1 MVESKEP
8 TRRDAKPALAHDVW
22 RQQQALASFFRPQ
35 NVAVIG
41 ATEATGSVGRTILR
55 NLISSPFGGTV
66 FPVNPKRPS
75 VMGIKAY
82 PSIAEVPAQVDLAVI
97 VTPSSTVPG
106 VIASCSAAGV
116 PAALIISAG
125 FKELGA
131 PGIELERQVLAE
143 ARKSGMRIIGPN
155 CLGVMSPTTGLNAT
169 FARDMARVGNVAFV
183 SQSGALLTAILDWS
197 LREQVGFSGF
207 VSTGSMLDV
216 GWGDL
221 IDYFGSDPRTKAILL
236 YMESIGDARSF
247 LSAAREVALSKPIIV
262 IKAGRSEAAARAAAS
277 HTGALAGSDEVL
289 DAAFRRSGVLRV
301 NTIGELFNMAEILA
315 KQPRPR
321 GPGLTIVTNA
331 GGPAVL
337 ATDALVEGGGKLVTL
352 SAETRAGLDAVL
364 PPAWSHANPI
374 DVLGDAG
381 PERYAQALELAARD
395 PNSDGLL
402 VILTPQDMTD
412 ATLTAEALR
421 KYAHIA
427 GKPLLAS
434 WMGGASVAAGADILN
449 RNDIPTFD
457 YPDSAASAF
466 CYMWRYTHN
475 LQALYET
482 PTASVDASIQPK
494 LAEQIVH
501 EARQAS
507 RTLLDEHESKRLL
520 TAYGIPTVETRI
532 ATDTVEAVQAA
543 RELGYPAVLKLYSRT
558 ITHKTDVGGVKL
570 DLKSDAEVEAAFSAI
585 RDKVSELVG
594 VEHFQG
600 VTVQPMARPTDAYEL
615 IVGSMTD
622 PQFGPVLLFG
632 FGGQLVEVFRDRA
645 LALPPL
651 NATLARRMIEQT
663 KIYTALKGV
672 RGRPAVNLALL
683 EQVLVRFSQL
693 VLEQPWIREIDI
705 NPLLASPS
713 GVLALDA
720 RVVLH
725 GADVEK
731 AQLPRSAIRPYPTQ
745 YVSAWQ
751 LNDGTSVL
759 IRPIRPEDEPQI
771 VELHRKLSE
780 RSVRLRY
787 FQALQLDQRT
797 AHERLIRVCFN
808 DYDRDL
814 ALIVEQR
821 SGQPGAQILAVGR
834 LSKVPGQRRAEF
846 ALVIDD
852 GWQKRGLGTELLR
865 RLVQIGKDEKVSA
878 ITADILAENVAMQR
892 ICEKIGFQ
900 LERRLDDNVV
910 SAVLVL
916 DG

>member
-1 MVESKEP
+1 MTESKVP
-8 TRRDAKPALAHDVW
+8 PLRDGKPALTHDIW
-22 RQQQALASFFRPQ
+22 RQQQPLTHFFRPQ
-35 NVAVIG
+35 NVALIG
-41 ATEATGSVGRTILR
+41 ATEATGSVGRTLLR
-55 NLISSPFGGTV
+55 NLINSPFGGTV
-66 FPVNPKRPS
+66 FPVNPKRQN
-75 VMGIKAY
+75 VLGIKAY
-82 PSIAEVPAQVDLAVI
+82 PTIQDVPARVDLAVV

-106 VIASCSAAGV
+106 VIGSCAAAGV

-125 FKELGA
+125 FKETGSA
-131 PGIELERQVLAE
+131 GVELERQVLAE

-169 FARDMARVGNVAFV
+169 FARDMARQGSIAFL

-247 LSAAREVALSKPIIV
+247 LSAAREVALNKPIIV
-262 IKAGRSEAAARAAAS
+262 IKAGRSEAAAKAAAS
-277 HTGALAGSDEVL
+277 HTGALAASDEVL

-301 NTIGELFNMAEILA
+301 NTIAELFNMAEILA

-337 ATDALVEGGGKLVTL
+337 ATDALVAGDGKLVSL
-352 SAETRAGLDAVL
+352 SRDTVAELDAVL
-364 PPAWSHANPI
+364 PAAWSHANPI

-381 PERYAQALELAARD
+381 PERYVKALEIAARD

-412 ATLTAEALR
+412 PTLTAEALR
-421 KYAHIA
+421 KYGQVA

-434 WMGGASVAAGADILN
+434 WMGGASVAAGSDILN
-449 RNDIPTFD
+449 RHDIPTFD

-475 LQALYET
+475 LQGLYET
-482 PTASVDASIQPK
+482 PTSGDDANIQPQI
-494 LAEQIVH
+494 AEQIVR
-501 EARQAS
+501 EARETA

-520 TAYGIPTVETRI
+520 AAYGIPTVETRV
-532 ATDTVEAVQAA
+532 ASESAEAVRVA
-543 RELGYPAVLKLYSRT
+543 RELGYPVVLKLYSRS

-570 DLKSDAEVEAAFSAI
+570 DLHSDAEVEAAFTAI
-585 RDKVSELVG
+585 RDKVSDTAGL
-594 VEHFQG
+594 EHFQG
-600 VTVQPMARPTDAYEL
+600 VTVQPMVKMADAYEL
-615 IVGSMTD
+615 IVGSTSD

-632 FGGQLVEVFRDRA
+632 LGGQLVEVFRDRA

-651 NATLARRMIEQT
+651 NATLARRLMERT

-672 RGRPAVNLALL
+672 RGRAPVNLQLL
-683 EQVLVRFSQL
+683 EQILVLFGRL
-693 VLEQPWIREIDI
+693 VLEQPLICEIEI
-705 NPLLASPS
+705 NPLLASAD
-713 GVLALDA
+713 GILALDA

-725 GADVEK
+725 PADVRE
-731 AQLPRSAIRPYPTQ
+731 ADLPRSAIRPYPTQ
-745 YVSAWQ
+745 YVSPW
-751 LNDGTSVL
+751 LLPDGTSLL
-759 IRPIRPEDEPQI
+759 IRPIRPEDEPQ
-771 VELHRKLSE
+771 VAELHRKLSE
-780 RSVRLRY
+780 RSVRFRY

-808 DYDRDL
+808 DYDREL
-814 ALIVEQR
+814 ALIVEQG
-821 SGQPGAQILAVGR
+821 SGQADSQILAVGR
-834 LSKVPGQRRAEF
+834 LSKVPGQRSAEF
-846 ALVIDD
+846 SLVVDD
-852 GWQKRGLGTELLR
+852 EWQRRGLGSELLR

-878 ITADILAENVAMQR
+878 IGGDILPENLGMQR
-892 ICEKIGFQ
+892 ICQKLGFA
-900 LERRLDDNVV
+900 LEHRPEDSVV
-910 SAVLVL
+910 SAVLML
-916 DG
+916 A